1 MTTGLS
7 RPPVNK
13 KQWMK
18 ALLIPSLGDMFFV
31 ATLILVVVMLQPENM
46 WVLIALCLLALGVS
60 VNLFRKALNRL
71 KLEKGV

>member
-1 MTTGLS
+1 M
-7 RPPVNK
+7 NK